1 MPNKERI
8 IEPYQDYFWDFY
20 NPLKPLVK
28 EKVDH
33 VLQIVISL
41 KRIPSN
47 FYKHL
52 EDGLYEI
59 RIMAGGNTYRVFAFF
74 NENKRVILLQG
85 FQKKTRKTPRYEIEK
100 AKRLRKN
107 YYETRKN
114 KRRQ

>member
-1 MPNKERI
+1 MYNKERI
-8 IEPYQDYFWDFY
+8 LEPYQDYFWDFY
-20 NPLKPLVK
+20 NPLKPEVK

-41 KRIPSN
+41 KRIPRN

-52 EDGLYEI
+52 EDGIYEI
-59 RIMAGGNTYRVFAFF
+59 RFMAGGNAYRVFAFF
-74 NENKRVILLQG
+74 NENQRLILLQG
-85 FQKKTRKTPRYEIEK
+85 FQKKTRKTPRNEIEK

-114 KRRQ
+114 KGR

>member
-1 MPNKERI
+1 MHNKERI
-8 IEPYQDYFWDFY
+8 LEPYQDYFWDFY
-20 NPLKPLVK
+20 NPLKPEVK

-41 KRIPSN
+41 NRIPSN

-74 NENKRVILLQG
+74 DENQRVILLQG
-85 FQKKTRKTPRYEIEK
+85 FLKKTRKTPRIEIEK

-107 YYETRKN
+107 YHETRKN
-114 KRRQ
+114 KGR

>member
-1 MPNKERI
+1 LYSKERI
-8 IEPYQDYFWDFY
+8 LESYQDYFWDFY
-20 NPLKPLVK
+20 NPLKPEVK

-41 KRIPSN
+41 KRIPRN

-52 EDGLYEI
+52 EDGIYEI

-74 NENKRVILLQG
+74 DESKRVILLQG
-85 FQKKTRKTPRYEIEK
+85 FLKKTRKIPRYEIEK

-107 YYETRKN
+107 YHENQKN
-114 KRRQ
+114 KR